1 MLFSVNWWP
10 WFQQL
15 REEAHSGR
23 DWLAD
28 EYWIATCLRKYW
40 IATALRLRKGPAEQ
54 GRKFKTWGKV
64 SWLWAITRRKI
75 QIYGKLALAGEKASA
90 LPSSGSGV
98 SHWKRFLSA
107 LLYGRIF
114 MWNHLWQQLRR
125 TYNTLPILLESNV
138 TTVAHKSAIFKN
150 CPFTE
155 FSQLYL
161 ILQYSTQYSI
171 LIIIHFCVCLI
182 TFTQICICIEE

>member
-1 MLFSVNWWP
+1 MLYSVNWWP
-10 WFQQL
+10 WLEQL

-125 TYNTLPILLESNV
+125 TYNTYCQYCWSQMWQQWHTNLPFSK
-138 TTVAHKSAIFKN
+138 TAH
-150 CPFTE
+150 
-155 FSQLYL
+155 SQNFLSY
-161 ILQYSTQYSI
+161 T
-171 LIIIHFCVCLI
+171 
-182 TFTQICICIEE
+182 

>member
-10 WFQQL
+10 WLEQL

-75 QIYGKLALAGEKASA
+75 QIYGKLALAGEKA
-90 LPSSGSGV
+90 LPSSVVCHIERDFYLHCSMDGYLCGTICGNN
-98 SHWKRFLSA
+98 W
-107 LLYGRIF
+107 G
-114 MWNHLWQQLRR
+114 R
-125 TYNTLPILLESNV
+125 TYNTLPILLESNM
-138 TTVAHKSAIFKN
+138 TTVAHKSAIFKY

-155 FSQLYL
+155 FSQ
-161 ILQYSTQYSI
+161 
-171 LIIIHFCVCLI
+171 
-182 TFTQICICIEE
+182 